1 MVGTIS
7 EAIKVCKGLIEQ
19 LNERFNPQLVGVP
32 QSVVNEE
39 LQKKQ
44 FVGYRFWFD
53 SEGYLFY
60 DLPTIDFS
68 VSTFEKIA
76 KTIKR
81 FEPDMNVQFSE
92 STSVDNEKG
101 IGFGIKNRFVV
112 LMHDRFLIN
121 EGINFRESPSAEE
134 LADIILKLYAEN
146 GDSKRK
152 ILKLDRATSIHC

>member
-1 MVGTIS
+1 MS
-7 EAIKVCKGLIEQ
+7 EAIKFCKGLIGQ
-19 LNERFNPQLVGVP
+19 LHERFNPQLVGVP
-32 QSVVNEE
+32 KSVVNEE

-44 FVGYRFWFD
+44 FAGYRFWFD

-81 FEPDMNVQFSE
+81 FEPNMHVEFSE

-101 IGFGIKNRFVV
+101 IEFRIKNQFVV
-112 LMHDRFLIN
+112 LMHDRFLVN
-121 EGINFRESPSAEE
+121 EGLMPRESHSAEE
-134 LADIILKLYAEN
+134 LADIVLKLYTEN
-146 GDSKRK
+146 GDYERK
-152 ILKLDRATSIHC
+152 TFKLDRTIPIHC